1 MNAPPLPGG
10 AGLRPG
16 VLRPPARSW
25 LTADRRG
32 LLTAR
37 KAAVTRKAPQAPGRR
52 QHPAKSR
59 KRGPGAAMR
68 TPRWRAERRHAPA
81 NGRVHLKEGCAGRR
95 AVPLAFAGERKGKT
109 AYPAPQRTG
118 AMARARILAC
128 CLTIEPVT
136 NTQYPS
142 PVSDYWMPAFAGMT
156 VGALARRVAFAL
168 RRRR

>member
-32 LLTAR
+32 LLEAR
-37 KAAVTRKAPQAPGRR
+37 KERRPARRRKLRDDGSTKAQ
-52 QHPAKSR
+52 SR

-109 AYPAPQRTG
+109 AYPAPQR
-118 AMARARILAC
+118 
-128 CLTIEPVT
+128 
-136 NTQYPS
+136 
-142 PVSDYWMPAFAGMT
+142 
-156 VGALARRVAFAL
+156 
-168 RRRR
+168 